1 MAADEGLCAP
11 VTVGTPPGGT
21 TTAGEL
27 ATDLYELTMAASY
40 LRRGMTEPAT
50 FSLFARRL
58 PARRGFLVA
67 AVLADALSYLERL
80 SFSEEDLAW
89 LTGHGFSS
97 EMAEQLGTLRF
108 TGDVLAVP
116 EGRALLPDEPFVE
129 VTAPLAE
136 AQLVE
141 TVLVNQI
148 TYQTAIATKAARYIL
163 AAGGIELVDFA
174 LRRTH
179 GIEAGLAVA
188 RASAIA
194 GFAATSNVE
203 AARRF
208 GLRASGTMAH
218 SYVEAFPSEEDA
230 FMAFVEDR
238 PGPVTFLVDTY
249 DTKSGGE
256 AAIRVTRCLGL
267 SEDLAIRLDSGD
279 LDRLAR
285 LARRRLDAAGFPQV
299 RIFVSGGLDEY
310 DLERLRHAHAPI
322 DAAGVG
328 TRIGVSSDAPS
339 LDSAYKLVAYAG
351 RPVCKLSEGKT
362 TLPGPKQVYRRG
374 FRRPDVLA
382 TRHEPPPEGA
392 EALLVPV
399 MRRGRRTDVDLSIGV
414 ARRRLEGDLQALP
427 AEALDLHDPKP
438 QQPVLSV
445 RLARLADSLAAEH
458 TGSAQRLVD
467 PTG

>member
-1 MAADEGLCAP
+1 MS
-11 VTVGTPPGGT
+11 VSTPPDGIAMTGALT
-21 TTAGEL
+21 
-27 ATDLYELTMAASY
+27 TDLYELTMAASY
-40 LRRGMTEPAT
+40 LHRGMTAPAT

-67 AVLADALSYLERL
+67 A
-80 SFSEEDLAW
+80 
-89 LTGHGFSS
+89 G
-97 EMAEQLGTLRF
+97 
-108 TGDVLAVP
+108 
-116 EGRALLPDEPFVE
+116 
-129 VTAPLAE
+129 
-136 AQLVE
+136 LVE

-148 TYQTAIATKAARYIL
+148 TYQTAVATKAARCTL

-179 GIEAGLAVA
+179 GIEAGFGVA

-194 GFAATSNVE
+194 GFAATSNVD

-208 GLRASGTMAH
+208 GLRVSGTMAH

-230 FMAFVEDR
+230 FVAFVQDR

-249 DTKSGGE
+249 DTMSGVD
-256 AAIRVTRCLGL
+256 AAIRVMRRLGL
-267 SEDLAIRLDSGD
+267 TEDLAIRLDSGD
-279 LDRLAR
+279 LESLAR

-310 DLERLRHAHAPI
+310 DLERLRNAHAPI
-322 DAAGVG
+322 DAAGIG
-328 TRIGVSSDAPS
+328 TRMGVSSDAPS

-351 RPVCKLSEGKT
+351 RPVCKLSEGKA

-399 MRRGRRTDVDLSIGV
+399 MRSGRRTDVDLSIDA
-414 ARRRLEGDLQALP
+414 ARRRLERDLEALP
-427 AEALDLHDPKP
+427 ADARDLHDPKP
-438 QQPVLSV
+438 PQPVLSA
-445 RLARLADSLAAEH
+445 RLARLAETVAAGH
-458 TGSAQRLVD
+458 TRTRRLVD
-467 PTG
+467 TTD

>member
-1 MAADEGLCAP
+1 M
-11 VTVGTPPGGT
+11 TVGTPPGGT
-21 TTAGEL
+21 APGGTATAGAL
-27 ATDLYELTMAASY
+27 TTDLYELTMAASY

-67 AVLADALSYLERL
+67 AGLHDVLEYLEHF
-80 SFSEEDLAW
+80 SFSDDDLAW
-89 LTGHGFSS
+89 LAGHGFSS
-97 EMAEQLGTLRF
+97 ETIEELSILRF

-116 EGRALLPDEPFVE
+116 EGRVLFPDEPFLE
-129 VTAPLAE
+129 VTAPLVE

-148 TYQTAIATKAARYIL
+148 TYQTAIATKAARCTL

-179 GIEAGLAVA
+179 GIEAGIAVA

-194 GFAATSNVE
+194 GFAGTSNVE

-218 SYVEAFPSEEDA
+218 SYVEAFPNEEA
-230 FMAFVEDR
+230 AFVAFAEDR

-249 DTKSGGE
+249 DTMSGVE
-256 AAIRVTRCLGL
+256 TAIRVMRRLGL
-267 SEDLAIRLDSGD
+267 TEDLAIRLDSGD

-285 LARRRLDAAGFPQV
+285 LARRRLDDAGFPQV

-310 DLERLRHAHAPI
+310 DLERLKNAHAPI

-328 TRIGVSSDAPS
+328 TRMGVSSDAPS

-351 RPVCKLSEGKT
+351 RPVCKLSEGKA
-362 TLPGPKQVYRRG
+362 TLPGPKQVYRRE
-374 FRRPDVLA
+374 FRQPDVLA
-382 TRHEPPPEGA
+382 TRHEPAPGGA

-399 MRRGRRTDVDLSIGV
+399 MRGGRRTDVDLSIDA
-414 ARRRLEGDLQALP
+414 ARQRLDADLHALP
-427 AEALDLHDPKP
+427 AEVLDLHDPKP
-438 QQPVLSV
+438 LLPVWSAHLTNLAEALS
-445 RLARLADSLAAEH
+445 AEH
-458 TGSAQRLVD
+458 TGSARQRVE

>member
-1 MAADEGLCAP
+1 
-11 VTVGTPPGGT
+11 VTVRTPPGDTVPGVT
-21 TTAGEL
+21 PPGAIAMAGAL
-27 ATDLYELTMAASY
+27 TTDLYELTMAASY
-40 LRRGMTEPAT
+40 LHRGMTEPAT

-58 PARRGFLVA
+58 PAHRGFLVA
-67 AVLADALSYLERL
+67 AGLADALSYLERL
-80 SFSEEDLAW
+80 SFRDEDLAW

-97 EMAEQLGTLRF
+97 ETAAQLSTLRF

-116 EGRALLPDEPFVE
+116 EGRVLLPDEPFLE
-129 VTAPLAE
+129 VTAPLPE

-148 TYQTAIATKAARYIL
+148 TYQTAVATKAARCRL

-179 GIEAGLAVA
+179 GIEAGLSVA

-194 GFAATSNVE
+194 GFVATSNVD

-208 GLRASGTMAH
+208 GLRTSGTMAH
-218 SYVEAFPSEEDA
+218 SYVEAFAREEDA
-230 FMAFVEDR
+230 FVAFAEDR

-249 DTKSGGE
+249 DTMSGVD
-256 AAIRVTRCLGL
+256 AAIRVMRRLGL
-267 SEDLAIRLDSGD
+267 TEDLAIRLDSGN
-279 LDRLAR
+279 LESLAR

-310 DLERLRHAHAPI
+310 DLERLRNAHAPI
-322 DAAGVG
+322 DAAGIG
-328 TRIGVSSDAPS
+328 THMGVSSDAPS

-351 RPVCKLSEGKT
+351 RPVCKLSEGKA

-374 FRRPDVLA
+374 FRQPDVLA
-382 TRHEPPPEGA
+382 TRDEPPPEGA

-399 MRRGRRTDVDLSIGV
+399 IQHGRRTDVDLSIDA
-414 ARRRLEGDLQALP
+414 ARLRLEGDLQALP
-427 AEALDLHDPKP
+427 ADALDLHDPKP
-438 QQPVLSV
+438 RRPALSV
-445 RLARLADSLAAEH
+445 HLARLAETLGAAR
-458 TGSAQRLVD
+458 TGSAHRIVD
-467 PTG
+467 SSG